1 MRSKL
6 LLLNLVLVAAIAV
19 LGWQLRQQWV
29 AAKAREQA
37 LGKSKLKPFPA
48 PPRAV
53 TKPAD
58 PVTAAPYSDIAQKR
72 LFSKDRNPTVVVE
85 TPPPPPPKPV
95 PPLPALYGVM
105 TLPDGPTAIM
115 AERAGPAH
123 HGFRAGEKIGEF
135 TLLSVDNQKI
145 VLGWE
150 DKVIEKKVD
159 DLLERNAPMSPVAS
173 EARGAAPPANA
184 PPAAPKGEPAPGLD
198 IGKGMRACQP
208 GDSSPPGTVTD
219 GMKKVLVPGPFGSS
233 CWWEPVG
240 GLAPR

>member
-1 MRSKL
+1 MRTKL
-6 LLLNLVLVAAIAV
+6 LLLNLALVAAIAV
-19 LGWQLRQQWV
+19 TGWHLRQQWI

-37 LGKSKLKPFPA
+37 LQKSRIKPAAP
-48 PPRAV
+48 PPRAAS
-53 TKPAD
+53 KPAE
-58 PVTAAPYSDIAQKR
+58 PVTAAPYSDIAQKM

-85 TPPPPPPKPV
+85 VAPPPPPKPV

-105 TLPDGPTAIM
+105 SLPDGPRAIM
-115 AERAGPAH
+115 SEKPGPSH

-135 TLLSVDNQKI
+135 TLLGVDNQKI

-159 DLLERNAPMSPVAS
+159 DMLERSA
-173 EARGAAPPANA
+173 
-184 PPAAPKGEPAPGLD
+184 PAAPAAGESRSGAPAAPAPPPAKGEPAPGLD

-219 GMKKVLVPGPFGSS
+219 GMKKVLVPGPFGTS

-240 GLAPR
+240 GVSPK

>member
-6 LLLNLVLVAAIAV
+6 LLLNLALVAVIAAA
-19 LGWQLRQQWV
+19 GWQLRQQWI
-29 AAKAREQA
+29 AAKTREQA
-37 LGKSKLKPFPA
+37 LQKSKIKPAA
-48 PPRAV
+48 PPPHAPS
-53 TKPAD
+53 KPAE
-58 PVTAAPYSDIAQKR
+58 PVTAAPYSDIAQKM

-85 TPPPPPPKPV
+85 VAPPPPPKPV

-105 TLPDGPTAIM
+105 SLPDGPRAIM
-115 AERAGPAH
+115 AEKPGPSH

-135 TLLSVDNQKI
+135 TLLGVDNQKI

-159 DLLERNAPMSPVAS
+159 DMLERTGPAGPVAGES
-173 EARGAAPPANA
+173 RAVGPAAPP
-184 PPAAPKGEPAPGLD
+184 PPAPKGEPAPGLD

-208 GDSSPPGTVTD
+208 GDGSPAGTVTD
-219 GMKKVLVPGPFGSS
+219 GMKKVLLPGPFGSS

-240 GLAPR
+240 GLPPR